1 MTCRN
6 AVARFLRTYG
16 TLAACVLSLV
26 AVPAASMAQPL
37 PLPESVLQQVQAVES
52 RLGARVGVAL
62 VDVASA
68 RHWGWRGD
76 ERFPL
81 NSTFKA
87 FACAALL
94 ARVDSAGDS
103 LARTVTVSRADI
115 VSHSPVLESRVG
127 HAVTFAQLCEAAVTM
142 SDNAASNLI
151 LEHIDGPEGL
161 TRFMRLLGD
170 ETSRLDRFE
179 PKLNEATPGD
189 TRDTTTPV
197 AIVHSVLRLVEG
209 NALTAASKAKL
220 VRWMKGNQVAGPVLR
235 AVLPEGWQIADR
247 TGAGGYGSRSIVAVV
262 WPGDGAPWGIA
273 IYLTQSRADMAERN
287 RAIGDIGRAAFDFI
301 RSGAR

>member
-1 MTCRN
+1 MTGRY
-6 AVARFLRTYG
+6 AVARLLKTYAVA
-16 TLAACVLSLV
+16 AACVLSFV
-26 AVPAASMAQPL
+26 TAPAVSIAQAL

-68 RHWGWRGD
+68 RHWAWRGH

-94 ARVDSAGDS
+94 ARVDAAGSS
-103 LARTVTVSRADI
+103 LARTTTISKADI
-115 VSHSPVLESRVG
+115 VSYSPVFESQIG
-127 HAVTFAQLCEAAVTM
+127 HSVTLAQLCEAAVTM
-142 SDNAASNLI
+142 SDNAAANLI
-151 LEHIDGPEGL
+151 LKNIDGPEGF
-161 TRFMRLLGD
+161 TRFMRSLGD
-170 ETSRLDRFE
+170 DASRLDRFE
-179 PKLNEATPGD
+179 PELNEATPGD
-189 TRDTTTPV
+189 LRDTTTPA
-197 AIVHSVLRLVEG
+197 AIVHAVLRLVEG
-209 NALTAASKAKL
+209 DALTVASKARL
-220 VRWMKGNQVAGPVLR
+220 VRWMRDNRVAGPVLR

-262 WPGDGAPWGIA
+262 WPSDGTPWGIA

-301 RSGAR
+301 RSDAR